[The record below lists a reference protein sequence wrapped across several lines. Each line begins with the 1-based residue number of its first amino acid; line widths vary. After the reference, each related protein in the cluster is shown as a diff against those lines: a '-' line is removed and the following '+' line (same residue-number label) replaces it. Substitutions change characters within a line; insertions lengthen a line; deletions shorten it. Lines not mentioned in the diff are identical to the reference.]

1 MAATRTAE
9 EQAAFKEFLKQQ
21 ANTKKKAN
29 NAAAAELE
37 LLKQKAQEFNIYK
50 KTIETEKAAAN
61 AAAKK
66 QKEEEISAA
75 KQQTEAA
82 NLAKK
87 QKSDSLKMNVYK
99 NGDIVYR
106 PRPDNTKLPLPPKSA
121 VFNKAFVVVDGEYF
135 CTITSDPCQYCN
147 ALLLLPNETI
157 ANHKKECI
165 RYNQELYDAYID
177 LIRKQ
182 GDHIKNTISGL
193 NNADLTQSIAA
204 IVAARET
211 FDTLLKKYK
220 TDPKLTAAAVDK
232 PDFIVGPYN
241 STPDGYRR
249 VTKDDTS
256 KRFFATKLD
265 KSHGDGQDGGL
276 DIVPSEGMNIADA
289 LHIEGGKLL
298 VKTGTFSNS
307 EISCLD
313 ENGNPKIPG
322 TTLENVTVYHFH
334 LKDESKDYTP
344 VYSVKESTVTP
355 KLADTTP
362 CLFIGENVN
371 ITTFTKAKSGEP
383 IAQSGTIKS
392 KLGGKQKHNKT
403 HRKYYARRN
412 KKHTRRH

>member
-1 MAATRTAE
+1 MAAFSLGHDITSISKDRLAMLE
-9 EQAAFKEFLKQQ
+9 ASHKIVK
-21 ANTKKKAN
+21 NKN
-29 NAAAAELE
+29 NAEKVEAAKKHAAALEELAK
-37 LLKQKAQEFNIYK
+37 LKKEKEATNTAAKEK
-50 KTIETEKAAAN
+50 KEAAN
-61 AAAKK
+61 AEVKK
-66 QKEEEISAA
+66 QKED
-75 KQQTEAA
+75 A

-193 NNADLTQSIAA
+193 NNANLTQSIAA

-211 FDTLLKKYK
+211 YNKLLEEYKK
-220 TDPKLTAAAVDK
+220 DPKLTAAAADK
-232 PDFIVGPYN
+232 PDFIVGPYD
-241 STPDGYRR
+241 SKPDGYKR
-249 VTKDDTS
+249 VTKDDIS

-265 KSHGDGQDGGL
+265 KSHGNGQDGGL
-276 DIVPSEGMNIADA
+276 DIVPSEGMDITDA
-289 LHIEGGKLL
+289 LHIEEGKLL
-298 VKTGTFSNS
+298 IKTGFTYS

-313 ENGNPKIPG
+313 ENGDPKKPG
-322 TTLENVTVYHFH
+322 IALKKATVYHFH
-334 LKDESKDYTP
+334 LKDGSKYYNP

-355 KLADTTP
+355 ELAKTTP

-371 ITTFTKAKSGEP
+371 ITTLAKAKLQ
-383 IAQSGTIKS
+383 A